1 MRRFLLA
8 AALAFAGCTSD
19 SGQKPE
25 DRSRPEDRFDVTRPG
40 AKFLDGAL
48 VVTRM
53 AMPGKDEPCTYF
65 DAELENRGTT
75 PLSLEI
81 RTVWKDGSDAALAAG
96 PWQPIEI
103 PVGGKKTLSDETESC
118 PTARY
123 VKLEVRARP

>member
-1 MRRFLLA
+1 MRRLLLA
-8 AALAFAGCTSD
+8 ALVFAGCTSN
-19 SGQKPE
+19 SGNKPE

-40 AKFLDGAL
+40 ATFLDGAL

-53 AMPGKDEPCTYF
+53 AMPGKDEPCSYY
-65 DAELENRGTT
+65 DAELENKGAT

-81 RTVWKDGSDAALAAG
+81 RTVWKDASDSPLGAG
-96 PWQPIEI
+96 AWQPIEI

-123 VKLEVRARP
+123 VKLEVRTRP